1 MPSPTF
7 NNHLVSFSYSQAAGL
22 TVAPGGGDPP
32 ITLSPEELVCVL
44 PAPDAPPHYILLHQ
58 MLAAPELVRT
68 PIICPPKALLDRLLL
83 ASLPPHLSPKHAD
96 ITVLVSTR
104 SGIDGTA
111 AAFFDAI
118 FSPLLLALGLTPVEE
133 REGREN
139 EEEAK
144 EGANETEEAEEA
156 KGEEEG
162 KGKGKGKGK
171 DEEEKEGVRV
181 IRTSSA
187 ACVTETV
194 TALSQRTTRGRA
206 QTVILLG
213 GDTTVHEAVNAP
225 RAGAPTDVAL
235 AVFPLG
241 SGNALASSY
250 HSARAIPP
258 LYALLFGAPRPLPLF
273 TATFSPGARWAVG
286 SAGGA
291 GGGGGDEV
299 AGGQVRGAVVASW
312 GFHASLVADAESL
325 RMPGR
330 GGEQVQGAERFQVA
344 ARENLQPPLHVYRGV
359 VRYLREGQWHKLSPP
374 PPPPQQQQQQQ
385 QQQQHDSEHFYVLVT
400 LCSHLE
406 ETFAISPAS
415 VPGSLHAMRLVHFG
429 VPPSSEAGEE
439 VMGIMA
445 AAYRGGKHVDDP
457 RVGYREVEGVQIEIR
472 ETDERWRRVCIDGRI
487 AVLPEGGS
495 VQVTMGGGDGG
506 GLRLIWAE

>member
-1 MPSPTF
+1 M
-7 NNHLVSFSYSQAAGL
+7 
-22 TVAPGGGDPP
+22 
-32 ITLSPEELVCVL
+32 
-44 PAPDAPPHYILLHQ
+44 
-58 MLAAPELVRT
+58 
-68 PIICPPKALLDRLLL
+68 
-83 ASLPPHLSPKHAD
+83 
-96 ITVLVSTR
+96 
-104 SGIDGTA
+104 
-111 AAFFDAI
+111 
-118 FSPLLLALGLTPVEE
+118 
-133 REGREN
+133 
-139 EEEAK
+139 
-144 EGANETEEAEEA
+144 
-156 KGEEEG
+156 
-162 KGKGKGKGK
+162 
-171 DEEEKEGVRV
+171 

-187 ACVTETV
+187 TCVTEAV

-213 GDTTVHEAVNAP
+213 GDTTVHEAVNAS

-258 LYALLFGAPRPLPLF
+258 LYALLFGLPRPLPLF

-286 SAGGA
+286 

-299 AGGQVRGAVVASW
+299 AGGLVKGAVVASW

-325 RMPGR
+325 RILGR
-330 GGEQVQGAERFQVA
+330 GGEQVQGTERFQIA

-374 PPPPQQQQQQQ
+374 
-385 QQQQHDSEHFYVLVT
+385 QQQHDGEHFYVLAT

-439 VMGIMA
+439 VMGIMT

-495 VQVTMGGGDGG
+495 VQVTMGGGGDGG